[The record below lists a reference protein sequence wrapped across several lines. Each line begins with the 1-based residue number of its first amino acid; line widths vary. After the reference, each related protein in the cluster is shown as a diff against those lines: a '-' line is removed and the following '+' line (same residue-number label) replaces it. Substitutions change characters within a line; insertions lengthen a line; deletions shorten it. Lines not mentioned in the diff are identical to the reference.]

1 MPICVSC
8 ALGESHSPCPLQDS
22 KNPPLADVTVSSPEA
37 AKKQGE
43 KRLADDYMEQVFAQA
58 FLEVDHPAPLDALI
72 AFQSGDTVTGYEYHT
87 SCIKCHNLLAVQNL
101 LSHYCADQD
110 IFEYLNS
117 IVEKRPKL
125 IVSTPRETGDKPN
138 PFKRLWDAATPKE
151 LYELC
156 ETCGTSIINGRH
168 ACTEP
173 ELHPVCK
180 KCHAVIEG
188 YQKFH
193 VCTDRC
199 HRCREFLTD
208 GWHKC
213 TSRVCTK
220 CGLLVFLGE
229 HNCARDNQ

>member
-8 ALGESHSPCPLQDS
+8 ALGESHSPCPLA
-22 KNPPLADVTVSSPEA
+22 NPTLEDPTISTVEA
-37 AKKQGE
+37 AQKITQQ
-43 KRLADDYMEQVFAQA
+43 RLADDLGVWALGKDGA
-58 FLEVDHPAPLDALI
+58 FGKMV